1 MVRNRDLLYAVDV
14 TGVVCRYLDVRH
26 EEGRM
31 LNACLWSKDENPVD
45 VHFAFS
51 LVNFDDKQKSVQKG
65 EADGS

>member
-1 MVRNRDLLYAVDV
+1 
-14 TGVVCRYLDVRH
+14 
-26 EEGRM
+26 M

-65 EADGS
+65 KADGS